1 MSSWIWRFGDFEM
14 FHHLQ
19 VQGRRRNRGANYP
32 SVWKLY
38 SPEPTVRFKKDIKT
52 EGGHIS
58 IRATGPFRVVLLPEM
73 STGGYS
79 MEEYIGTSELDLHA
93 GEYSVIITV
102 QAPDSFGA
110 LYVSGLMETD
120 DTWEADDVT
129 SDWTPAECSPLY
141 TNPDVPPTVFAF
153 DRKVEEAVATEN
165 INGGVLYD
173 YGKELMA
180 ELSVTDVSGRNLVI
194 SFGESREEALDV
206 GNSEVC
212 EFYRGVE
219 SAGNADVSDAT
230 TSAEGAI
237 YGAGTEV
244 LHELELNSN
253 IIKLDQPLIANP
265 GYIKK
270 GDRLH
275 MADNAFR
282 YLFISEAE
290 AKPEVISLLPKV
302 DCHAGFT
309 SSDAKVTQL
318 WNTAAYTFL
327 LNDREFFLDGI
338 KRDRWVWS
346 ADAYQSLFV
355 DHYLLR
361 DREAERRTLI
371 ALGGRLP
378 VKQYI
383 NTIMDY
389 SYFWL
394 MSLWE
399 YYAEYGDVRFLELM
413 YPRATA
419 VMEFCDSRR
428 SVDGYV
434 RGRVTD
440 WVFIDWAE
448 MDKSGA
454 LLGEQILLSIAMRS
468 YSRLQRVLREHNSP
482 ILRRFDTSFDWD
494 VEADVLEEHILADF
508 WDEELQAFVDCHESG
523 LRHVTRQN
531 NILALLYLHCDDAW
545 KQKVYHSV
553 LENDAYPPI
562 TTPYFRFYEMR
573 VKCRM
578 GHTEAIEDLILN
590 YFGPMLDQGATTCY
604 EEFNPEL
611 DRISNYAMYN
621 RPYGKSL
628 CHAWSTSPV
637 YLLGRYRLGVKRTD
651 IAWKSFEVRPVAG
664 PLSMYDGVVPIGGGE
679 VHVHL
684 ENGKV
689 TVTATREGGT
699 LVLGEKRIALPA
711 GEAVTEELA

>member
-14 FHHLQ
+14 YHHLL

-32 SVWKLY
+32 AVWKLY
-38 SPEPTVRFKKDIKT
+38 SPEPTVRFKKDIQT

-58 IRATGPFRVVLLPEM
+58 IRTTGPFRVVLLPEM

-79 MEEYIGTSELDLHA
+79 MEEYVGTAELDLHA
-93 GEYSVIITV
+93 GEYSLIITV
-102 QAPDSFGA
+102 QAIDTFGA
-110 LYVSGLMETD
+110 LYVSGLVETD
-120 DTWEADDVT
+120 GTWEADDVT
-129 SDWTPAECSPLY
+129 GDWTPAECSPLY
-141 TNPDVPPTVFAF
+141 TDPDVLPTVFAF
-153 DRKVEEAVATEN
+153 DRIPEEPVAKEAV
-165 INGGVLYD
+165 NGGVLYD

-180 ELSVTDVSGRNLVI
+180 ELTVTGTSGRDLVI
-194 SFGESREEALDV
+194 SFGESREEALDI
-206 GNSEVC
+206 GNSEIC
-212 EFYRGVE
+212 EVYRGE
-219 SAGNADVSDAT
+219 
-230 TSAEGAI
+230 EGPMENPSLLQDLA
-237 YGAGTEV
+237 
-244 LHELELNSN
+244 
-253 IIKLDQPLIANP
+253 QPLIENP
-265 GYIKK
+265 GRIRK
-270 GDRLH
+270 GQEISLC
-275 MADNAFR
+275 DNAFR
-282 YLFISEAE
+282 YLFFSEAE
-290 AKPEVISLLPKV
+290 AQPHVVSLLPKV
-302 DCHAGFT
+302 EQRASFSC
-309 SSDAKVTQL
+309 SDPKVTQL
-318 WNTAAYTFL
+318 WNTAAYTFK
-327 LNDREFFLDGI
+327 LNDREFFLDGV

-355 DHYLLR
+355 DRYLFR

-399 YYAEYGDVRFLELM
+399 YYAEYGDVRFLELI
-413 YPRATA
+413 YPRAQA

-468 YSRLQRVLREHNSP
+468 FSRLQRVLREHQSP

-508 WDEELQAFVDCHESG
+508 YDEELEAFVDCHESG

-545 KQKVYHSV
+545 KERVYHSV

-578 GHTEAIEDLILN
+578 GHSEAIEDLICD
-590 YFGPMLDQGATTCY
+590 YFGPMLDQGATTLY
-604 EEFNPEL
+604 EEFDPNQ
-611 DRISNYAMYN
+611 DRVSNYAMYN
-621 RPYGKSL
+621 RPFGKSL

-651 IAWKSFEVRPVAG
+651 VAWKTFEVRPVPG
-664 PLSMYDGVVPIGGGE
+664 PLSMYDGVVPIEGGE

-684 ENGKV
+684 EDGRV
-689 TVTATREGGT
+689 SVTASRAGGA
-699 LVLGEKRIALPA
+699 LVLGERRIELPA
-711 GEAVTEELA
+711 GVTVEERL